1 MMEERFCLLY
11 HVLQTT
17 KEAVPLVGLLVQV
30 VEEVLA
36 QVKWF
41 VRVYHV
47 HHMGG
52 YRGKN
57 LGHLYNNRDGST

>member
-1 MMEERFCLLY
+1 MMVELSCLLY

-17 KEAVPLVGLLVQV
+17 KQALPLVRLLVQV
-30 VEEVLA
+30 AVVEVEEEEA

-47 HHMGG
+47 YHMGG
-52 YRGKN
+52 Y
-57 LGHLYNNRDGST
+57 